1 VSTFLVRGA
10 PERGRIRSAGTARIL
25 SKHLLSGTRNA
36 GEPVAVLEH
45 KMECV
50 AAWTYIPEEGVI
62 ACRGCSQVYES
73 TPERRFAADFEAV
86 LTRHMR
92 GMADEGLALISRE
105 ARTRPRW
112 AASD

>member
-1 VSTFLVRGA
+1 MRRDRSYPLWMPVVGN
-10 PERGRIRSAGTARIL
+10 PERM
-25 SKHLLSGTRNA
+25 

-73 TPERRFAADFEAV
+73 TPERRFAADFEAI

-92 GMADEGLALISRE
+92 GMAEEGLALISRE
-105 ARTRPRW
+105 APTRPRW
-112 AASD
+112 AVSE

>member
-1 VSTFLVRGA
+1 M
-10 PERGRIRSAGTARIL
+10 
-25 SKHLLSGTRNA
+25 
-36 GEPVAVLEH
+36 AVLEH
-45 KMECV
+45 KRECI

-62 ACRGCSQVYES
+62 ACGGCAQRYES
-73 TPERRFAADFEAV
+73 TPERRFAADFEAI

-112 AASD
+112 SACD

>member
-1 VSTFLVRGA
+1 M
-10 PERGRIRSAGTARIL
+10 
-25 SKHLLSGTRNA
+25 

-73 TPERRFAADFEAV
+73 TPERRFAADFEAI

-92 GMADEGLALISRE
+92 WMAEEGLALISCE

-112 AASD
+112 A